1 MPRDGCRECLYRR
14 IRCDK
19 TDPSCQKC
27 IKKGIECSG
36 VGKFCFVAGVT
47 RRRRKTT
54 APSASSKVSLSAT
67 PEIVTPRSRG
77 LHANNGLNDSS
88 NHRRLAIEYESS
100 SSNTQQS
107 GQQLSL
113 LAGKG
118 SVPPGSSS
126 QTYQQCNIRTDLA
139 LEGLKPGI
147 SELLMNCKL
156 CT

>member
-19 TDPSCQKC
+19 TEPSCQKC

-36 VGKFCFVAGVT
+36 VGKFCFVAGAT
-47 RRRRKTT
+47 RRRRKVAPQST
-54 APSASSKVSLSAT
+54 ASKVVSNAVLQNVASGSQESLAGSVLDNASSPSILAT
-67 PEIVTPRSRG
+67 EHEPSTADP
-77 LHANNGLNDSS
+77 
-88 NHRRLAIEYESS
+88 
-100 SSNTQQS
+100 QQS

-118 SVPPGSSS
+118 SIATELLPQV
-126 QTYQQCNIRTDLA
+126 YQQSNIRTDLA

-147 SELLMNCKL
+147 SELLMNCK
-156 CT
+156 